1 MVQIIDTTDNK
12 EDITEEAINNIVDI
26 LDKTGGYKSEMKKA
40 PVWLFRKDHITDAW
54 QKS

>member
-12 EDITEEAINNIVDI
+12 EDITEEAINNIVVI
-26 LDKTGGYKSEMKKA
+26 LDETGGYKSEMKKV
-40 PVWLFRKDHITDAW
+40 PVCLCRKDHITDVW